1 MLLNPSVLRVGLF
14 SSLKRSFY
22 STQAATVRLIP
33 DPVYP
38 EETEKPVVSKHLMD
52 DFDRHH
58 NYLRISLTERCNL
71 RCTYCMPEEGVPLT
85 PNDQLLSKEEI
96 LRLARLF
103 VSQGVT
109 KIRLTG
115 GEPTVRPDIIELVQH
130 LGQLKQHGLQSL
142 AMTSNGIA
150 LKRKL
155 PALVAG
161 GLDTLNVSL
170 DTLDPHL
177 FQIMTRRKGFDKVT
191 GAIDEAVRLRMPH
204 VKINTVVMR
213 GVNDQEVLNF
223 AAYTKENPV
232 NVRFIEY
239 MPFDGNKWNRDK
251 LVPFKE
257 LVDRI
262 ESMYGRLDKL
272 GDGLNDTTK
281 HYRVPGYQ
289 GKLGFITSMTEHFCG
304 TCNRLRITADG
315 NIKVCLFGNAEVSL
329 RDMMRQGKTDEQLLE
344 IIGAAV
350 KKKKKQHAVVVKHR
364 SVSSTFSVP
373 LHLLPPTSS
382 LLQFNSTRFYSSS
395 SNSRND
401 DEAPRLTHTDPHTGE
416 ARMVS
421 VTDKVPTKREAKAIG
436 RIILPDEAYR
446 LLKQNHVQTLKGNVL
461 TVAQIAGI
469 QAAKATSNLIPLCHP
484 LLLGLIDVR
493 LWLDDDSKSVECE
506 STVQT
511 SGKTGVEME
520 ALTATS
526 VALLTVYDMCKAA
539 SKDMVIEG
547 IRVVEK
553 TGGKSGPWKS
563 SL

>member
-1 MLLNPSVLRVGLF
+1 MLLF
-14 SSLKRSFY
+14 SH
-22 STQAATVRLIP
+22 THTH
-33 DPVYP
+33 
-38 EETEKPVVSKHLMD
+38 TG
-52 DFDRHH
+52 
-58 NYLRISLTERCNL
+58 
-71 RCTYCMPEEGVPLT
+71 TYCMPEEGVPLT
-85 PNDQLLSKEEI
+85 PDDQLLRKEEI

-155 PALVAG
+155 PALVEG

-191 GAIDEAVRLRMPH
+191 GAIDEAVRLGMPH

-257 LVDRI
+257 LIDRI
-262 ESMYGRLDKL
+262 ETIYGRLDKL
-272 GDGLNDTTK
+272 GDGMNDTTK
-281 HYRVPGYQ
+281 HYQVPGYQ

-329 RDMMRQGKTDEQLLE
+329 RDMIRQGKTDEELLE

-350 KKKKKQHAVVVKHR
+350 KKKKKQHAVVKDR
-364 SVSSTFSVP
+364 NISFKPNVP
-373 LHLLPPTSS
+373 IHLLPSAS
-382 LLQFNSTRFYSSS
+382 MMQYNSARCYSSDS
-395 SNSRND
+395 KD
-401 DEAPRLTHTDPHTGE
+401 DQAPRLTHTDPYTGE

-421 VTDKVPTKREAKAIG
+421 VTEKVPTKREAKAIG
-436 RIILPDEAYR
+436 RIILPDQAYK

-493 LWLDDDSKSVECE
+493 LWLDDDKKSVECE

-547 IRVVEK
+547 IRVIEK

-563 SL
+563 NL

>member
-1 MLLNPSVLRVGLF
+1 MLINHSILRVGL
-14 SSLKRSFY
+14 SSALKRSFY
-22 STQAATVRLIP
+22 STQAAAVRLVP
-33 DPVYP
+33 DLVCP
-38 EETEKPVVSKHLMD
+38 EETEKHVVSKHLVD
-52 DFDRHH
+52 NFDRHH

-85 PNDQLLSKEEI
+85 PNDQLLNTEEI

-155 PALVAG
+155 PALVEG

-191 GAIDEAVRLRMPH
+191 GAIDEAVRLGMPH

-213 GVNDQEVLNF
+213 GINDQEVLNF
-223 AAYTKENPV
+223 AAYTKGNPV

-251 LVPFKE
+251 LVPYRE
-257 LVDRI
+257 LMDRI
-262 ESMYGRLDKL
+262 ESMYGILTKL
-272 GDGLNDTTK
+272 GDGTNDTTK
-281 HYRVPGYQ
+281 HYQVPGYQ
-289 GKLGFITSMTEHFCG
+289 GKIGFITSMTEHFCG

-350 KKKKKQHAVVVKHR
+350 KKKKKQHAGM
-364 SVSSTFSVP
+364 FE
-373 LHLLPPTSS
+373 LA
-382 LLQFNSTRFYSSS
+382 
-395 SNSRND
+395 SRKNR
-401 DEAPRLTHTDPHTGE
+401 PMIL
-416 ARMVS
+416 
-421 VTDKVPTKREAKAIG
+421 IG
-436 RIILPDEAYR
+436 
-446 LLKQNHVQTLKGNVL
+446 G
-461 TVAQIAGI
+461 
-469 QAAKATSNLIPLCHP
+469 
-484 LLLGLIDVR
+484 
-493 LWLDDDSKSVECE
+493 
-506 STVQT
+506 
-511 SGKTGVEME
+511 
-520 ALTATS
+520 
-526 VALLTVYDMCKAA
+526 
-539 SKDMVIEG
+539 
-547 IRVVEK
+547 
-553 TGGKSGPWKS
+553 
-563 SL
+563 

>member
-1 MLLNPSVLRVGLF
+1 
-14 SSLKRSFY
+14 
-22 STQAATVRLIP
+22 
-33 DPVYP
+33 
-38 EETEKPVVSKHLMD
+38 
-52 DFDRHH
+52 
-58 NYLRISLTERCNL
+58 
-71 RCTYCMPEEGVPLT
+71 MPEEGVPLT

-281 HYRVPGYQ
+281 ASRQHIYTLIHG
-289 GKLGFITSMTEHFCG
+289 LFC
-304 TCNRLRITADG
+304 
-315 NIKVCLFGNAEVSL
+315 
-329 RDMMRQGKTDEQLLE
+329 
-344 IIGAAV
+344 
-350 KKKKKQHAVVVKHR
+350 
-364 SVSSTFSVP
+364 
-373 LHLLPPTSS
+373 
-382 LLQFNSTRFYSSS
+382 
-395 SNSRND
+395 
-401 DEAPRLTHTDPHTGE
+401 
-416 ARMVS
+416 
-421 VTDKVPTKREAKAIG
+421 
-436 RIILPDEAYR
+436 
-446 LLKQNHVQTLKGNVL
+446 
-461 TVAQIAGI
+461 
-469 QAAKATSNLIPLCHP
+469 
-484 LLLGLIDVR
+484 
-493 LWLDDDSKSVECE
+493 
-506 STVQT
+506 
-511 SGKTGVEME
+511 
-520 ALTATS
+520 
-526 VALLTVYDMCKAA
+526 
-539 SKDMVIEG
+539 
-547 IRVVEK
+547 
-553 TGGKSGPWKS
+553 
-563 SL
+563 